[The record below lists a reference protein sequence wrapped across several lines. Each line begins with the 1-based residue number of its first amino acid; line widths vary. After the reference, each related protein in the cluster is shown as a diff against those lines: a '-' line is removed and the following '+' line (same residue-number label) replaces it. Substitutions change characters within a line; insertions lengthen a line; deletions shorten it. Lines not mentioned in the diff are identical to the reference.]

1 MTVSI
6 IVYVYVQSDW
16 KTANNTMER
25 SRSKTHFWP
34 DNETRFMLYQLR
46 HAFYSSYM
54 RGRLETVLY
63 FKRWPRKRRKL
74 VALLPLV
81 EMGTALPIVP
91 VYDMLS
97 AN

>member
-1 MTVSI
+1 M
-6 IVYVYVQSDW
+6 
-16 KTANNTMER
+16 
-25 SRSKTHFWP
+25 
-34 DNETRFMLYQLR
+34 
-46 HAFYSSYM
+46 
-54 RGRLETVLY
+54 LY